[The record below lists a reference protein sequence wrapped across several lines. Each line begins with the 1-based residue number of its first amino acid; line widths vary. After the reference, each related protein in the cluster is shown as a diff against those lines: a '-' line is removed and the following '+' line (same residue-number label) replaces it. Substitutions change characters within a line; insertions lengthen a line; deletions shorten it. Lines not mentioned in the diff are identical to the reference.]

1 MRYNKI
7 YKNDTTAGKG
17 INVSVYL
24 QGCPH
29 KCPGCFN
36 PETWDP
42 QEGFLFSK
50 DTMKEILDAIGANGI
65 QRNLSILGGEPLAP
79 WNLEL
84 TEYIVNTV
92 RLHYPNIKI
101 YLWTGYILEELDE
114 KQKLILLYL
123 DYLIDGPYIE
133 AERDITLQM
142 RGSKNQR
149 IIKLR

>member
-84 TEYIVNTV
+84 TEYILNTV

-101 YLWTGYILEELDE
+101 YLWTGYALEELNK
-114 KQKLILLYL
+114 KQKMILLYL

-133 AERDITLQM
+133 TERDITLDM

>member
-1 MRYNKI
+1 MRYSKI
-7 YKNDTTAGKG
+7 YKNDTAAGKG

-29 KCPGCFN
+29 MCQGCFN
-36 PETWDP
+36 PETWDHTQGYP
-42 QEGFLFSK
+42 FTE

>member
-1 MRYNKI
+1 MKYAGLIR
-7 YKNDTTAGKG
+7 NDLAAAPG
-17 INVSVYL
+17 ISVSFFT

-29 KCPGCFN
+29 KCKGCHN
-36 PETWDP
+36 PETWDFN
-42 QEGFLFSK
+42 GG
-50 DTMKEILDAIGANGI
+50 KEFTPNVLYEIYEAIGANDI
-65 QRNLSILGGEPLAP
+65 ERSFCVMGGEPMCEQ
-79 WNLEL
+79 NLFL
-84 TEYIVNTV
+84 TCLVLQNV
-92 RLHYPNIKI
+92 KLHFPQVKI